1 MVREKYNIHYTTAL
15 ALTAIAAISTSFI
28 TPQAFADTEIT
39 VTAEEMLTVQ
49 VTTPTVT
56 PTGTPTAD
64 GTFLLNTVGLTVAT
78 NNANGF
84 SASMTTETTNTALK
98 NESDSS
104 VTIPVLT
111 ASTSKSSF
119 PANYWGFSTDDS
131 TYTSIAPYGSST
143 PTYVASSAASDT
155 AVSRNLYFG
164 AKANTSQA
172 SGTYSNTVIISVV
185 SGVNTNNPTTPDNP
199 ITPGSD
205 SDPTDTNP
213 TYVEPTSGNT
223 TPGGSATGATV
234 YTRTSSTS
242 NTTTTGTTVTTGN
255 TVGSTYVSPAGV
267 VSTTAAIVDEGT
279 PLATGLAVTAG
290 VAATAGA
297 IFFIIA
303 KRRRDDEDE
312 EDY

>member
-1 MVREKYNIHYTTAL
+1 MVRDKYNIHYTNAL
-15 ALTAIAAISTSFI
+15 ALTAIATISTLFML
-28 TPQAFADTEIT
+28 PQPQTSATTLT

-56 PTGTPTAD
+56 PSGTPTTD

-84 SASMTTETTNTALK
+84 SASMTTETATTALR
-98 NESDSS
+98 NELDSS

-111 ASTSKSSF
+111 ESIAKSSF

-131 TYTSIAPYGSST
+131 TYGPIAASGTT
-143 PTYVASSAASDT
+143 PTYVASSAASDSV
-155 AVSRNLYFG
+155 VSRNLYFG
-164 AKANTSQA
+164 AKANTSKA
-172 SGTYSNTVIISVV
+172 AGTYSNTVIISVV
-185 SGVNTNNPTTPDNP
+185 SGVNTNNPTTPTDP
-199 ITPGSD
+199 VTP
-205 SDPTDTNP
+205 
-213 TYVEPTSGNT
+213 SGNT
-223 TPGGSATGATV
+223 GDSDITDTTPTYQPANAGGSASGATV
-234 YTRTSSTS
+234 YTRTSTDSV
-242 NTTTTGTTVTTGN
+242 NHTTTTGTTVTTGN

-290 VAATAGA
+290 VAAAAGA
-297 IFFIIA
+297 VFFIIA
-303 KRRRDDEDE
+303 KRRREDEDE